1 MGFSIFDKSTIHKQL
16 NTITM
21 KKKLLLVA
29 ILAFTG
35 IQLFAKDGVYLEFKI
50 TSPRMNGTSKTY
62 EAGGSTRTEMLLAN
76 AAGGGPMGTTTLI
89 LADNPHNS
97 YSLDEKNKTY
107 TVTETGKNGE
117 HPDDYDVEVVGK
129 EKINNYKCTHVVIT
143 FKKFQRKSE
152 MWLSKDVPGYAS
164 FIGASMSQMGGGSG
178 FYDKLK
184 AKGADGFVV
193 RMLTKDSKGGEGMQ
207 MDLVKA
213 EKKNIDPS
221 LFSLSGYTKSSM
233 PVTMTNEQMRAMTPA
248 QRQEYLNKMREK
260 YKR

>member
-1 MGFSIFDKSTIHKQL
+1 M
-16 NTITM
+16 TM
-21 KKKLLLVA
+21 KKILLLAV
-29 ILAFTG
+29 ILVFNG

-50 TSPRMNGTSKTY
+50 TSQRMNGTSKIY
-62 EAGGSTRTEMLLAN
+62 EAGGSTRTEMQMNN
-76 AAGGGPMGTTTLI
+76 AGSGAPFGTTMLI

-97 YSLDEKNKTY
+97 YTLDEKNKTY

-129 EKINNYKCTHVVIT
+129 ETINNYKCTHVVVT

-152 MWLSKDVPGYAS
+152 MWLSKDVPGYAGVM
-164 FIGASMSQMGGGSG
+164 GASMSQMAGGSG

-193 RMLTKDSKGGEGMQ
+193 RMLTKDPRGGEGMQ

-213 EKKNIDPS
+213 EKKNIDAS

-233 PVTMTNEQMRAMTPA
+233 PATMTNEQMRAMTPE
-248 QRQEYLNKMREK
+248 QRQEYLKQMREK